1 MVHFII
7 ILLLRKGVKV
17 FFGLCAYFFISFL
30 VIKEKS
36 LFCGSLAKISM
47 TIQPSRDFQ
56 FLPYHAKNIPR
67 IREFLFRIYL
77 H

>member
-30 VIKEKS
+30 VIKEKP
-36 LFCGSLAKISM
+36 LLRILGKISM
-47 TIQPSRDFQ
+47 TIQPSRNFQ